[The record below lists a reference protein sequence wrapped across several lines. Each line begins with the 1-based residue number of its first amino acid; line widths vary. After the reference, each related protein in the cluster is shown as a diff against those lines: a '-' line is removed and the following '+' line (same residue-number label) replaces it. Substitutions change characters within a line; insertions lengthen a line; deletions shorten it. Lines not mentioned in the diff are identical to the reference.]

1 MSSGKID
8 SAARRKAF
16 RKGHS
21 SEWFAVLALV
31 LKGYRPVARRYRT
44 RHGEVDLIMRKGDLA
59 VFVEVKARASE
70 QAAVDAVTAS
80 AARRIAAAGD
90 VWLSRQRD
98 ASRLSLRYDIVAVIP
113 GRWPVHFPNAF

>member
-1 MSSGKID
+1 VNGGETGV
-8 SAARRKAF
+8 AARRKAF
-16 RKGHS
+16 RKGHL
-21 SEWFAVLALV
+21 SEWFAALALV

-70 QAAVDAVTAS
+70 QAAVDAVTAT

-90 VWLSRQRD
+90 VWLSRQSD